1 MFIYETARCTEVSAD
16 RQNSTN
22 SISFLPP
29 LFNKTNFQAVAP
41 TASCLLRF
49 LLQAFQPQYFY
60 LHMFMRIILLSRRA
74 WRHLNIIITN
84 SVYLWA
90 LWISSSP
97 LSHLNITITNSVYL
111 WAIWISPSPIQCT
124 FEPFEYHQHQLYV
137 PPGSEVSD
145 QLSYLLVTSS
155 LSHYPISV
163 KTVYHSNAVCISN
176 SAAAKSTEMRD
187 SAAAERLKK
196 LPDVAV

>member
-97 LSHLNITITNSVYL
+97 LSHLNITITNSMYIWTL
-111 WAIWISPSPIQCT
+111 WISPTPIIRASWKRSLWSAVLFACHI
-124 FEPFEYHQHQLYV
+124 FSV
-137 PPGSEVSD
+137 
-145 QLSYLLVTSS
+145 S
-155 LSHYPISV
+155 LS
-163 KTVYHSNAVCISN
+163 NQCQDCISF
-176 SAAAKSTEMRD
+176 
-187 SAAAERLKK
+187 
-196 LPDVAV
+196 